1 MKQYRLLSYTDKLIT
16 INFQPFLL
24 YFERKL
30 ITYKKLMIQLDKRC
44 SVSSHH
50 GIPVSVIQE
59 KNLNCQVHQDMKL
72 NAGL

>member
-1 MKQYRLLSYTDKLIT
+1 M
-16 INFQPFLL
+16 L
-24 YFERKL
+24 YSERKV
-30 ITYKKLMIQLDKRC
+30 IIYRKLMIQLDKRC

-72 NAGL
+72 YVGIKTNSNSKTIYMISNAIRNAQ

>member
-1 MKQYRLLSYTDKLIT
+1 MDTSVL
-16 INFQPFLL
+16 
-24 YFERKL
+24 
-30 ITYKKLMIQLDKRC
+30 C

-50 GIPVSVIQE
+50 GIPRSIIRE